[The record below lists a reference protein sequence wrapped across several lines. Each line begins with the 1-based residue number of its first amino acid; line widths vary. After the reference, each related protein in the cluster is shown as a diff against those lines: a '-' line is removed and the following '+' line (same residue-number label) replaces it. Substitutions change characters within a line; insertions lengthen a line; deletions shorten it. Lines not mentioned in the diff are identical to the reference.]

1 MNIFFG
7 WGKQAESFYGRDRRI
22 KKYPLWPAAGQNF
35 CWVLFTF
42 FRARDS
48 GVTPASKTA
57 CDSGVTPAYFL
68 RSTPA

>member
-1 MNIFFG
+1 MN
-7 WGKQAESFYGRDRRI
+7 KVYV
-22 KKYPLWPAAGQNF
+22 WPAAGQKI
-35 CWVLFTF
+35 VLGFFFTF
-42 FRARDS
+42 LRAGDS